1 MSVRAPAPE
10 GEAMCGADLLLCF
23 AILNELL
30 TRKPLCA
37 ANREA
42 IDAMRQ
48 AEAAV
53 RNAEASMQW
62 E

>member
-1 MSVRAPAPE
+1 MVAL
-10 GEAMCGADLLLCF
+10 CGADLLLCF